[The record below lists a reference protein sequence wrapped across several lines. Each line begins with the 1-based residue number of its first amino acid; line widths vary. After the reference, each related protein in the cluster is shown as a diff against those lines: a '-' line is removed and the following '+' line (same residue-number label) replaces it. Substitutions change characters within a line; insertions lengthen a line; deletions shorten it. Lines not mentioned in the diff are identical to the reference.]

1 MAISYILIIAA
12 VLLLLNTYPL
22 IASQNMVFK
31 SKQTTLQSSVSVM
44 ISALSGLDVLT
55 EKNVAQAMTVAEE
68 TAISRVLVTDA
79 AGKVLYDNR
88 ETGSAVGDYALYTEI
103 VQALAGNDAF
113 HSCYHEGA
121 FRSRAA
127 SPVVYRGEIIGA
139 VYAYEYDTEQALLLQ
154 GLQDNLKRISM
165 IVAVIVAVM
174 SLLLSK
180 MLAVRFNQLLSAIRI
195 VREGNYN
202 HRTDVEGNDEIAEL
216 AQEFDRLTDRLQVT
230 ENVRRRFVADAS
242 HELKTPL
249 ASIMLLSDSI
259 LQTEEMDEATVRE
272 FVGDIRSESERLQ
285 RITEELL
292 RLTKLDDQVQKKSGA
307 VQIEKV
313 IDRVVHMLR
322 MLAEEQGI
330 SLETEIAD
338 SCTVISTEDDLYQI
352 VYNLVEN
359 AIKYNHRDGFV
370 KIRLEHEAH
379 CAKLTVEDNGIGI
392 PQEDLTK
399 IFDRFYRV
407 DKARSRAAG
416 GTGLGL
422 SIVRDTA
429 LRYGGNVTTARREEG
444 GTMFTLTMP
453 LCREGDGR

>member
-121 FRSRAA
+121 FRGRA

-165 IVAVIVAVM
+165 IVAVVRGSDEPAVPKCWQFALI
-174 SLLLSK
+174 SCFLPYELCG
-180 MLAVRFNQLLSAIRI
+180 R
-195 VREGNYN
+195 GNYN

-216 AQEFDRLTDRLQVT
+216 AQEFDRLTNHLQVT

-285 RITEELL
+285 RI
-292 RLTKLDDQVQKKSGA
+292 
-307 VQIEKV
+307 
-313 IDRVVHMLR
+313 
-322 MLAEEQGI
+322 
-330 SLETEIAD
+330 
-338 SCTVISTEDDLYQI
+338 
-352 VYNLVEN
+352 
-359 AIKYNHRDGFV
+359 
-370 KIRLEHEAH
+370 
-379 CAKLTVEDNGIGI
+379 
-392 PQEDLTK
+392 
-399 IFDRFYRV
+399 
-407 DKARSRAAG
+407 
-416 GTGLGL
+416 
-422 SIVRDTA
+422 
-429 LRYGGNVTTARREEG
+429 ARRN
-444 GTMFTLTMP
+444 
-453 LCREGDGR
+453 CCA